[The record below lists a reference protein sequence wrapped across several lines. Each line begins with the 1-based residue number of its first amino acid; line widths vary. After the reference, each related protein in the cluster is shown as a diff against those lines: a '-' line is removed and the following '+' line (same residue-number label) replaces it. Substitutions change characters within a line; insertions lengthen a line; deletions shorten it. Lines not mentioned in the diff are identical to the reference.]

1 MRVGKKCTRHD
12 DSDGVIFLDACP
24 HPITSLSMTSSHH
37 AITVLKHLNMEA
49 KAGYEAE
56 KNAHKLN
63 DIYAI
68 KDRHER

>member
-1 MRVGKKCTRHD
+1 
-12 DSDGVIFLDACP
+12 
-24 HPITSLSMTSSHH
+24 MTSSHH